1 MSQGDTK
8 LENLNKLHSMKPPET
23 TSSAVRTRFFTL
35 RPGLTLL
42 IALFMAMFIM
52 SSAQARQSDF
62 SKPIDV
68 NADRSEFDE
77 KAGVQLLI
85 GNVEIIQGT
94 MLIKADRI
102 AISLDNNNQL
112 SKIEGSGS
120 PILFQQENE
129 AGEQVTGQ
137 ANSIEYDAINGSLVL
152 TGNATLEQPRQRLQS
167 DRIVFNSTEQKV
179 SAEGGESG
187 RVSIRIQPPAAKQ

>member
-1 MSQGDTK
+1 
-8 LENLNKLHSMKPPET
+8 MKPPET